1 MSHLYSVSSSKGG
14 DQLCPLGFH
23 PQVRWPTRCKRCFRD
38 YKEHGSRR
46 IEDASYHSSTPALDR
61 SSVDKTIR
69 SWTSTQNLSSPLS
82 NSKNDTNSV
91 IEVTAPLRQR
101 PSSWASTPEGLD
113 DANKKISLP
122 PKPVEEVTVSLQL
135 PRRRPVAVVQV
146 ETKQQIEESFTLKRP
161 VRSNSTTTNGISQS
175 TPPPQQTQQSPQAEV
190 DAIIINK
197 TDSLAERV
205 RKMQML
211 KRQGSQERE
220 GSVTRQE
227 PETSTKSESDQQAI
241 RRRRQTD
248 PLPPIPDDKS
258 AVRSRANLPPVAPR
272 SRTEIALVME
282 KSATQTSRR
291 SLSRSS
297 SDSAKASDD
306 VNLENENS
314 YSNNSTEMN
323 KENEILR
330 RELETIKSRC
340 ERVEREKSDILLRR
354 LASVDSSSNRTAATE
369 VLKLQQKVNEMTQ
382 KIDDLEN
389 EKKSMST
396 KLKNYSSKSVEEKL
410 RAKLEQ
416 AEKMCEDLM
425 DENEKMKKEMK
436 NMETEMDEI
445 QDNFR
450 EDQADEYVTVKK
462 ELEQTT
468 KNCRILSFKLKKSE
482 KKIEQLELEKSGMG
496 IGNHNNS
503 SIDHV
508 KRIKQLE
515 DELKVA
521 NEVARRLQ
529 TESESTNNKKKAPAL
544 GMIGK
549 STSDGGKVSR
559 QSLTRG
565 GSQED
570 PVQLLRDLQDSIER
584 EADLREQLKF
594 AEEEAETLRKKS
606 SRVDDENESLL
617 MQVKKMATKA
627 RSMKIIKLF

>member
-1 MSHLYSVSSSKGG
+1 
-14 DQLCPLGFH
+14 
-23 PQVRWPTRCKRCFRD
+23 
-38 YKEHGSRR
+38 
-46 IEDASYHSSTPALDR
+46 
-61 SSVDKTIR
+61 
-69 SWTSTQNLSSPLS
+69 
-82 NSKNDTNSV
+82 
-91 IEVTAPLRQR
+91 
-101 PSSWASTPEGLD
+101 
-113 DANKKISLP
+113 
-122 PKPVEEVTVSLQL
+122 
-135 PRRRPVAVVQV
+135 
-146 ETKQQIEESFTLKRP
+146 
-161 VRSNSTTTNGISQS
+161 
-175 TPPPQQTQQSPQAEV
+175 
-190 DAIIINK
+190 
-197 TDSLAERV
+197 
-205 RKMQML
+205 ML

-220 GSVTRQE
+220 GSVTRQD
-227 PETSTKSESDQQAI
+227 STESSAADSEQNTI

-248 PLPPIPDDKS
+248 PLPPVPDEKPPPPV
-258 AVRSRANLPPVAPR
+258 ARARASSNALPPVAPR
-272 SRTEIALVME
+272 SRTEIVLE
-282 KSATQTSRR
+282 KPSATPTRR

-297 SDSAKASDD
+297 SDSAKAAAEESLSVSESAASSPND
-306 VNLENENS
+306 VH
-314 YSNNSTEMN
+314 

-354 LASVDSSSNRTAATE
+354 LAAVDSSSNRTAASE

-382 KIDDLEN
+382 KLDDLEN
-389 EKKSMST
+389 EKKAMTT
-396 KLKNYSSKSVEEKL
+396 KLKTYSSKSMEEKL
-410 RAKLEQ
+410 RTKLEQ

-436 NMETEMDEI
+436 NMESEMDEMH
-445 QDNFR
+445 DNFR

-482 KKIEQLELEKSGMG
+482 KKISELELDKQSLG
-496 IGNHNNS
+496 IGSGQSNGNS
-503 SIDHV
+503 SIDYIA
-508 KRIKQLE
+508 RIKKLE

-529 TESESTNNKKKAPAL
+529 SESDSSKKKPTL
-544 GMIGK
+544 GQIGK

-584 EADLREQLKF
+584 EADLREQLKY
-594 AEEEAETLRKKS
+594 AEEEAETLRRKS

-627 RSMKIIKLF
+627 RSESKNSSTANIFYLCSNINHHLFTLFPM

>member
-1 MSHLYSVSSSKGG
+1 MSHLYSVSSKSG

-46 IEDASYHSSTPALDR
+46 IEDVSYHASTPALDR
-61 SSVDKTIR
+61 SAVDKTIR
-69 SWTSTQNLSSPLS
+69 SWTSTQNLASPASS
-82 NSKNDTNSV
+82 SKAETV
-91 IEVTAPLRQR
+91 EVTASLRQR

-113 DANKKISLP
+113 DPQKKVL
-122 PKPVEEVTVSLQL
+122 PKPVEEVTVSLSL
-135 PRRRPVAVVQV
+135 PRRRPVAVVPV
-146 ETKQQIEESFTLKRP
+146 ETKNEQIEESFTLKRP
-161 VRSNSTTTNGISQS
+161 TRPNTIATNGFSQS
-175 TPPPQQTQQSPQAEV
+175 FDSAMSPPAE
-190 DAIIINK
+190 DAVIINK

-220 GSVTRQE
+220 GSVTRQDSTE
-227 PETSTKSESDQQAI
+227 SAAATKSESEQAV

-248 PLPPIPDDKS
+248 PLPPVPDEKPP
-258 AVRSRANLPPVAPR
+258 VRSRANALPPVAPR
-272 SRTEIALVME
+272 SRAEIATVLE
-282 KSATQTSRR
+282 KTATQTRR

-297 SDSAKASDD
+297 SDSAKVPDESNSNA
-306 VNLENENS
+306 ENENQAIS
-314 YSNNSTEMN
+314 TSQSNEVH

-354 LASVDSSSNRTAATE
+354 LAAVDSSSNRTAASE

-382 KIDDLEN
+382 KLDDLEN
-389 EKKSMST
+389 EKKTMTS
-396 KLKNYSSKSVEEKL
+396 KLKNYSSKSMEEKL
-410 RAKLEQ
+410 RTKLEQ

-425 DENEKMKKEMK
+425 DENEKMKKELK
-436 NMETEMDEI
+436 NMESEMDEMH
-445 QDNFR
+445 DNFR

-482 KKIEQLELEKSGMG
+482 KRISELEMEKQSLGLG
-496 IGNHNNS
+496 TNSNSNS
-503 SIDHV
+503 SIDHIA
-508 KRIKQLE
+508 RIKKLE

-529 TESESTNNKKKAPAL
+529 SESDSSKKKAPTL
-544 GMIGK
+544 GKIGK

-559 QSLTRG
+559 ESLTRG

-570 PVQLLRDLQDSIER
+570 PVQLLRDLQDSMER
-584 EADLREQLKF
+584 EHDLREQLKY
-594 AEEEAETLRKKS
+594 AEEEAETLRRKS

-627 RSMKIIKLF
+627 RSERVSNE